1 MKQII
6 TIIALILSLAM
17 TSCQTDLELND
28 VIDQNSPF
36 TLTIRTVDPEKGLSL
51 NETEE
56 IKVNSEK
63 WIKLVDF
70 SKNNLDDWQSS
81 PASYIGD
88 IYVSQGDFR
97 LIHTKGSNGVVFA
110 FTDKEGNPKQYTKKI
125 DNGELD
131 FLTE

>member
-1 MKQII
+1 M
-6 TIIALILSLAM
+6 TLILSLAM

-28 VIDQNSPF
+28 VIDQKSPF
-36 TLTIRTVDPEKGLSL
+36 TLTIRTVDPETGFSS

-56 IKVNSEK
+56 IKVDSEK
-63 WIKLVDF
+63 WMKLIDF
-70 SKNNLDDWQSS
+70 AKNNLDGWQSS

-97 LIHTKGSNGVVFA
+97 LIHTKGSNGVVFV
-110 FTDKEGNPKQYTKKI
+110 FNDNQDNPKQYTKGINK
-125 DNGELD
+125 GELD